1 MKLLVLNPVMPPE
14 KVPRVQ
20 NVLVLEF
27 QLMAAP
33 LPPFVLLMVARLIVN
48 LLEELSA
55 LRSRDPD
62 PKIVL

>member
-1 MKLLVLNPVMPPE
+1 MPPE